1 MTQTTPTATETTT
14 ETETIERRPQR
25 GGSIGGRGA
34 GSAGSLAARA
44 RELVASVRTR
54 ILAGYIGLLLLAVLS
69 SFAVGRQVLLNDLND
84 RIEGRL
90 SVVAR
95 EVRGIAVRAE
105 PVPGESGADRVRRI
119 FRGYLRNNLPPRD
132 GTLLTLVEGRPF
144 LRSRTAVPYRVDR
157 DPRLITRWS
166 APAESDRG
174 RAHTPAGPIEYLAVP
189 LRSGARTQ
197 GVFVVAV
204 FRDPAQAELASAVR
218 ATGVVGLVILVLGS
232 LLAWRLAGGVLRPV
246 RALSDTAQSISDSDL
261 SRRIPV
267 VGHDEVAQL
276 ATRFNAM
283 LDRLQIAFAT
293 QGRLVDDAGH
303 ELRTPLTII
312 RGHLELLGEDPDERR
327 DTMAL
332 VIDELDRMAR
342 MVDDLLMLAK
352 AEQADFLRLDSID
365 IAALTVELCA
375 KSEALAARAWSVER
389 AAQATIIADRQRVT
403 QAMMQLA
410 HNAARHT
417 DDGAPIAIGSAMRD
431 GHVRL
436 WVRDGGPGIAP
447 GEHERIFERF
457 ARGASGQRLQG
468 AGLGLA
474 IVKAIAEAHHGHV
487 ELDSKP
493 GAGATFT
500 LVLPTDQPP
509 PAADEA

>member
-1 MTQTTPTATETTT
+1 MTETAPTAETAT
-14 ETETIERRPQR
+14 ETETIERRPR
-25 GGSIGGRGA
+25 RAGASGGHATGWP
-34 GSAGSLAARA
+34 GSLAVRA
-44 RELVASVRTR
+44 REVAASLRTR
-54 ILAGYIGLLLLAVLS
+54 ILAGYVGLLLLAVVT

-95 EVRGIAVRAE
+95 EVRGIAARAD
-105 PVPGESGADRVRRI
+105 PVPGESAPDLVRRI

-157 DPRLITRWS
+157 DRRLVARWA
-166 APAESDRG
+166 APTTSDRG
-174 RAHTPAGPIEYLAVP
+174 RADTPAGPIEYLAVP
-189 LRSGARTQ
+189 LRSGGRTE

-204 FRDPAQAELASAVR
+204 FRDPAQAELRSAVR
-218 ATGVVGLVILVLGS
+218 ATGTVGLVILVLGS

-267 VGHDEVAQL
+267 VGNDEVARL
-276 ATRFNAM
+276 ATRFNSM
-283 LDRLQIAFAT
+283 LDRLETAFAT

-312 RGHLELLGEDPDERR
+312 RGHLELLGDDPDERR
-327 DTMAL
+327 ETMAL
-332 VIDELDRMAR
+332 VIDELDRMTR
-342 MVDDLLMLAK
+342 MVDDLLVLAK
-352 AEQADFLRLDSID
+352 AEQSDFLRLDSVD
-365 IAALTVELCA
+365 IGALTAELCA
-375 KSEALAARAWSVER
+375 KSEALADRAWKVER

-417 DDGAPIAIGSAMRD
+417 ADGAPIVIGSAMSD

-436 WVRDGGPGIAP
+436 WVRDSGPGIAP

-457 ARGASGQRLQG
+457 ARGASGERLQG